1 MEKISLF
8 NATLLADIEHHVDP
22 ETGEIDIDAFM
33 KAQGTLKNKQL
44 ATAAFI
50 KNEQAMLDALSNA
63 IKRLTERKKTAESR
77 IERVRKALVESMKES
92 NTTKLVAPDNTY
104 TVSLSIGAST
114 SVSITNESLIPQEFL
129 VEQAPKV
136 DKTALKKA
144 LQEGLF
150 ILGVKLESG
159 DRLLIS

>member
-8 NATLLADIEHHVDP
+8 NATLLADMDHYVDP
-22 ETGEIDIDAFM
+22 ETGEIDIEGFM
-33 KAQGTLKNKQL
+33 KAQGALKNKQL

-63 IKRLTERKKTAESR
+63 IKRLTERKKSAENR
-77 IERVRKALVESMKES
+77 IERVKKALIESMKES
-92 NTTKLVAPDNTY
+92 NTTKLVATDNTY
-104 TVSLSIGAST
+104 SVTLSIGAT
-114 SVSITNESLIPQEFL
+114 TAVVVTNESLIPQEYL
-129 VEQAPKV
+129 VEQPPKV

-144 LQEGLF
+144 LQNGLF
-150 ILGVKLESG
+150 VLGATLENN